1 MKNIKV
7 VEIQYDLKSMYRK
20 ADTYAERGLLGF
32 MIKAGLT
39 NDTIFGGA
47 FNVLHLVENCRGLY
61 KLLPYCDNKEN
72 ERKILHIV
80 EKALDGEWDD
90 LAISKKDITY
100 YLKRIADYQ

>member
-7 VEIQYDLKSMYRK
+7 QETLYDVKSMYRK
-20 ADTYAERGLLGF
+20 ANTNAERALLGF

-47 FNVLHLVENCRGLY
+47 FAVIHAVENCHGLY
-61 KLLPYCDNKEN
+61 RLLPYCDSKEN
-72 ERKILHIV
+72 ERKIIYIV

-90 LAISKKDITY
+90 FTISKKDIAY